1 MLCNKFLP
9 LEAIFEN
16 QVIHLKPDED
26 GKTPLHYAV
35 EVDDAKAVSWCLSKG
50 AQNVRDKFGNTPIM
64 DAVKL
69 GHRRSFLLCLH
80 YQHFSE
86 ELPQI
91 AAQYNR
97 VWELKIIKK
106 LQLIRDEEKD
116 LQIAL
121 ETAVEYYNYE
131 AA

>member
-9 LEAIFEN
+9 LEAIFDN